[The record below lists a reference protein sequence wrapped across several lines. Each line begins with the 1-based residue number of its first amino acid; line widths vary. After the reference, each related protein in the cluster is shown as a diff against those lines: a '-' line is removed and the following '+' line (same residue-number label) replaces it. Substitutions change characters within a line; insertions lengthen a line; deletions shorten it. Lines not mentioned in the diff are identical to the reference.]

1 MDILREQEIP
11 VGRGGPG
18 VTAESGVCSG
28 VCITTMWASGK
39 ELGRGNLRTN

>member
-18 VTAESGVCSG
+18 VRAESG